1 MDEIIKNLNKN
12 KKMISEELKE
22 KYGIEPIMKEMW
34 VWHDNIEDAFFWLVV
49 YKDCKYEFPYL
60 IIDEDGGTNYYKH
73 ASEKN
78 PNEPKVGDWG
88 YFWWNH
94 DRPIYQGY
102 LTGISIW
109 KGEKTYHCHS
119 IPFHHFSKEE
129 LPWMADKKFKTT
141 SFYQQNCNRLSDR
154 EMDVMNGTRWP

>member
-34 VWHDNIEDAFFWLVV
+34 VWDDEPKKAFFTLVIHKRMNQV
-49 YKDCKYEFPYL
+49 NYPYTVV
-60 IIDEDGGTNYYKH
+60 DGNIFIN

-94 DRPIYQGY
+94 DSPIYQGY
-102 LTGISIW
+102 LTGISIR
-109 KGEKTYHCHS
+109 KGEKTYRCHS

-141 SFYQQNCNRLSDR
+141 SFYQQNCDRLSDR
-154 EMDVMNGTRWP
+154 EIDVMNGTRWP